1 MSTLKAE
8 LRGETLPEFTM
19 TLPTGWI
26 KQEPNDEARRAM
38 VAAAKQR
45 LMAVHRPDLFAQTTA
60 MVEKVFQEMRR
71 VDTVAFFG
79 PGVDAPDSAYLP
91 VSLTASVRR
100 GQGGASLD
108 DTVAQLIRREG
119 ATALGADK
127 RFLRWRRESVES
139 IDAAT
144 VATTTVA
151 YFTPV
156 PDSGRTRALQLT
168 LVISHDP
175 IAEGDAEFVDSLVDV
190 FDAHVSTFAWIPA

>member
-1 MSTLKAE
+1 MSSLKAE
-8 LRGETLPEFTM
+8 LRGETLPDFTL

-26 KQEPNDEARRAM
+26 RQEPTDEAKHSM
-38 VAAAKQR
+38 AAAARQR
-45 LMAVHRPDLFAQTTA
+45 LMALHRPDLFAQTTT
-60 MVEKVFQEMRR
+60 MVEKMFREMRR
-71 VDTVAFFG
+71 VETVAFFG
-79 PGVDAPDSAYLP
+79 PGPGAPDSAYLP
-91 VSLTASVRR
+91 VSLMASVRR

-108 DTVAQLIRREG
+108 DTVAQLIRTEG

-139 IDAAT
+139 FDGTT

-175 IAEGDAEFVDSLVDV
+175 VADGDAAFVDALADI